1 MERARKMQIHL
12 YELLEG
18 AEKATGLT
26 VVIDVFRCFSLEC
39 YLFSQGAERIL
50 PAGAVEEALALKERF
65 PDAVLFGE
73 RHGRKLP
80 GFAYG
85 NSPSQSRDADFAGK
99 TIIHT
104 TSAGTQGITHAVHAS
119 EIITGALVNA
129 GAVAEYIKSRD
140 PEEVSIVAMGVFG
153 QKSSEEDVLCGE
165 YIRALLLGR
174 AEDFPLKERIEAL
187 KNVRAGAKFFS
198 EDEQDVYP
206 RDDFYMCTE
215 TDIFPF
221 VIRME
226 KKEGLLTAVKIPV
239 SRSPEA

>member
-1 MERARKMQIHL
+1 MQIHL

-26 VVIDVFRCFSLEC
+26 VIIDVFRAFSLEC

-50 PAGAVEEALALKERF
+50 PAGAIEEALALSERF

-73 RHGRKLP
+73 RHGRRLE

-85 NSPSQSRDADFAGK
+85 NSPSQSRDADFTGK

-104 TSAGTQGITHAVHAS
+104 TSAGTQGIVHAVHAS
-119 EIITGALVNA
+119 EVITGALVNA
-129 GAVAEYIKSRD
+129 KAVADYIRSRD

-153 QKSSEEDVLCGE
+153 QKSSEEDVLCAE
-165 YIRALLLGR
+165 YIRAHLLGE
-174 AEDFPLKERIEAL
+174 AADFPLRERIEAL
-187 KNVRAGAKFFS
+187 KNVRAGAKFFN

-206 RDDFYMCTE
+206 RDDFFMCTRA
-215 TDIFPF
+215 DIFPF
-221 VIRME
+221 VIRMDRE
-226 KKEGLLTAVKIPV
+226 DGLLTARKIPV
-239 SRSPEA
+239 

>member
-1 MERARKMQIHL
+1 MQIHL

-18 AEKATGLT
+18 AEKARGLT
-26 VVIDVFRCFSLEC
+26 VIIDVFRCFSLEC
-39 YLFSQGAERIL
+39 YLFSQGAARIL
-50 PAGAVEEALALKERF
+50 PAGAVEEALSLKERF

-80 GFAYG
+80 GFLYG
-85 NSPSQSRDADFAGK
+85 NSPSQSREADFTGQ

-104 TSAGTQGITHAVHAS
+104 TSAGTQGITHAVNAS
-119 EIITGALVNA
+119 EIVTGALVNA
-129 GAVAEYIKSRD
+129 KAVADYIRSRD

-153 QKSSEEDVLCGE
+153 QKSSEEDVLCAE
-165 YIRALLLGR
+165 YIRAHLLSE

-206 RDDFYMCTE
+206 RDDFFMCTKA
-215 TDIFPF
+215 DIFPF

-226 KKEGLLTAVKIPV
+226 REDGLLVAKKILI
-239 SRSPEA
+239 

>member
-1 MERARKMQIHL
+1 MKIHL

-18 AEKATGLT
+18 AGKARGLT
-26 VVIDVFRCFSLEC
+26 VIIDVFRCFSLEC
-39 YLFSQGAERIL
+39 YLFDQGAERIL
-50 PAGAVEEALALKERF
+50 AAGAVEEALALHERF

-85 NSPSQSRDADFAGK
+85 NSPSQSLCEDFTGK

-104 TSAGTQGITHAVHAS
+104 TSAGTQGVKQAVNAS

-129 GAVAEYIKSRD
+129 KAVADYIRSRD
-140 PEEVSIVAMGVFG
+140 PKEVSIVAMGVFG
-153 QKSSEEDVLCGE
+153 QKSSEEDVLCAE
-165 YIRALLLGR
+165 YIRALLLGE
-174 AEDFPLKERIEAL
+174 AESFPLRERIEDL
-187 KNVRAGAKFFS
+187 KNVRAGAKFFN
-198 EDEQDVYP
+198 EEEQDVYP
-206 RDDFYMCTE
+206 RDDFFLCTK

-226 KKEGLLTAVKIPV
+226 QKDGMLSAKKIPV
-239 SRSPEA
+239 

>member
-1 MERARKMQIHL
+1 MKICL
-12 YELLEG
+12 YEMLEG
-18 AEKATGLT
+18 AEKAAGLT
-26 VVIDVFRCFSLEC
+26 VIIDVFRCFSLEC
-39 YLFSQGAERIL
+39 YLFDQGAERIL
-50 PAGAVEEALALKERF
+50 AAGAVEEALALHERF
-65 PDAVLFGE
+65 PEAVLFGE

-80 GFAYG
+80 GFDYG
-85 NSPSQSRDADFAGK
+85 NSPSQSRDADFTGK

-104 TSAGTQGITHAVHAS
+104 TSAGTQGVKHAVNAS

-129 GAVAEYIKSRD
+129 KAVADYIRSRD

-153 QKSSEEDVLCGE
+153 QRSSEEDVLCAE
-165 YIRALLLGR
+165 YIRALLLGE
-174 AEDFPLKERIEAL
+174 EDTFPLQERIEAL

-206 RDDFYMCTE
+206 KDDFFMCTK

-226 KKEGLLTAVKIPV
+226 QKDGMLTAKKIPV
-239 SRSPEA
+239 